1 MGESGLWSWVG
12 NPLRQ
17 GSSRKAFD
25 PILQFPVAFQRLPGR
40 FGLSGIL
47 VESGQKAVGHRIF
60 GQEPDRL
67 AGSRNG
73 LVELPEPPVD
83 LGQTEVEIGKRHSLA
98 LLGYGSQLGQS
109 QLGFSELKQQVSQLQ
124 AGLAVVRVILH
135 LPLQGLE
142 GLLKLPGGQVNGGQ
156 VVVSPGVAGFP
167 GGDRLE
173 LPQSLA
179 PHVLLEVCPPEV
191 HPGLEMVGFQFQG
204 LFQQPDALFH
214 YSCP

>member
-1 MGESGLWSWVG
+1 MFGHQRLAG
-12 NPLRQ
+12 
-17 GSSRKAFD
+17 F
-25 PILQFPVAFQRLPGR
+25 QFPVAFQRLPGR

-83 LGQTEVEIGKRHSLA
+83 LGQTEVEIGERHSLA

-142 GLLKLPGGQVNGGQ
+142 GLLKLPGVQVNGGQ